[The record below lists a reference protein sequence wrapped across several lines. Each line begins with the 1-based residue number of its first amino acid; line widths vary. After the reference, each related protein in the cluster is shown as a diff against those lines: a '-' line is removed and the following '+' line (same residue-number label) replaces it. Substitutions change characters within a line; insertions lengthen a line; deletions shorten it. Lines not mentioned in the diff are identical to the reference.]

1 MELIGKL
8 NVALGI
14 VCVIIGLLLVPM
26 GGWFLK
32 NGIKNKDV
40 ASYVVSAII
49 LVFAVLV
56 FIGAFNILSNG
67 LINFSSYMEWL
78 K

>member
-8 NVALGI
+8 NVVLGV
-14 VCVIIGLLLVPM
+14 VCVIIGLLLVPI

-32 NGIKNKDV
+32 NAIVNKDTV
-40 ASYVVSAII
+40 SYVISAII
-49 LVFAVLV
+49 LVFAVLI
-56 FIGAFNILSNG
+56 FIGAFNVFTSG